1 MAFWV
6 YILQCADGSY
16 YTGHTDNL
24 EMRIQQHHAGA
35 IASCYTLNRRPLK
48 LVFSQDFTTREEA
61 LASEQQIKGWSRK
74 KKEAMMR
81 GDWAEVSRLAKS
93 HQTVRPESLVC
104 TQDRLVEGLEPQT
117 PVHPELR
124 ACRAVEGHEPISP
137 VRPEPVEGREPTT
150 PVHPELRACRVIE
163 GCGVEG
169 QTGGPS
175 VHPSTVRCAHGSG
188 RTDGEAASAI
198 IRQPLALGDGGEL

>member
-24 EMRIQQHHAGA
+24 EMRIQQHHVGA

-93 HQTVRPESLVC
+93 HQTVRPELRAC
-104 TQDRLVEGLEPQT
+104 RAVEGRVVEGQEPQT
-117 PVHPELR
+117 PVHPE
-124 ACRAVEGHEPISP
+124 
-137 VRPEPVEGREPTT
+137 PVEGR
-150 PVHPELRACRVIE
+150 
-163 GCGVEG
+163 GVEER
-169 QTGGPS
+169 TGEPS

-188 RTDGEAASAI
+188 RTDGEGT
-198 IRQPLALGDGGEL
+198 Q